1 MKQMIAACTRLCRPA
16 RRLCLLLLAGLLLV
30 ACREAEAFL
39 QFAQVDPN
47 GWTRGTGYV
56 FTVDSL
62 PTTQDYPLSVMLRKS
77 SDKAYPFRS
86 ITLVVANDGPFPCP
100 MLRLKRAPTPDV
112 ISRRSD
118 NRGRPAACATVYSWC
133 ATTPSWQI
141 CRPTTENFAH
151 TAFRC
156 TLTHFRS
163 PPFDYRKAQRDV
175 SPYGT

>member
-62 PTTQDYPLSVMLRKS
+62 PTTQDYPLTRLIPFDRSRS
-77 SDKAYPFRS
+77 SF
-86 ITLVVANDGPFPCP
+86 TNDGPFPCP

-156 TLTHFRS
+156 TLTRFRS
-163 PPFDYRKAQRDV
+163 SPFDYRKAQRDV
-175 SPYGT
+175 SLYGT